1 MGQAAALERC
11 TPGSDR
17 RKSVMA
23 VLAGCT
29 AVLLSANPALA
40 ADPTGRRMKLPES
53 AADHLALAASYEEKV
68 TAWRK
73 EAADHRAM
81 AEAYKKA
88 HPADAATME
97 KHCMKIA
104 KDAEKLATDA
114 EDTANCA
121 PRRCRGGDAPY
132 CG

>member
-1 MGQAAALERC
+1 MAF
-11 TPGSDR
+11 

-23 VLAGCT
+23 ILAGCT

-40 ADPTGRRMKLPES
+40 ADTREDRAMKLPES

-68 TAWRK
+68 AAWRK

-104 KDAEKLATDA
+104 KDAEKLASDA
-114 EDTANCA
+114 EDTAKYHRLRA
-121 PRRCRGGDAPY
+121 KEMQGK
-132 CG
+132 